1 MYQSPQIVVAPT
13 RTVTCSD
20 LRKCILHGSERSRI
34 FTLSEALSD
43 DKDVTLSG
51 RNIQELGNQ
60 MERDPMSKT
69 GVEWGGRGVEWGG
82 RGNQLRGNQLRGN
95 QLRGNQLR

>member
-1 MYQSPQIVVAPT
+1 MCQSPQIVVAPT

-20 LRKCILHGSERSRI
+20 LRKCTLHGSERSRI

-43 DKDVTLSG
+43 DKEVTLSG
-51 RNIQELGNQ
+51 QHIQELGNQ
-60 MERDPMSKT
+60 MEREPMSKT

-82 RGNQLRGNQLRGN
+82 RGNAWRGNAWRGN
-95 QLRGNQLR
+95 AWRGNAWR